1 MAATHVD
8 YIYKIVPGSSSI
20 STTSS
25 GQLPSDYRLPTSD
38 LDKRSG
44 FLHMSTAAQ
53 VPNTLK
59 HFFATS
65 RQNRTSIYLFKV
77 PYKPL
82 EDRGTVRW
90 ESPDAKIGGLRYGE
104 GMFPHIYDDHKFN
117 LGYDEVESVVEVVSE
132 NEEEDWEAALAKFNK
147 WLV

>member
-1 MAATHVD
+1 MAATDAD

-20 STTSS
+20 PTTSS
-25 GQLPSDYRLPTSD
+25 GQLPSDYTLPTSD
-38 LDKRSG
+38 LDKKSG

-53 VPNTLK
+53 VPYTLK

-65 RQNRTSIYLFKV
+65 RQNKDSIYLFKV

-82 EDRGTVRW
+82 EDRGIVRW
-90 ESPDAKIGGLRYGE
+90 ESPDAKIGGLRNGE
-104 GMFPHIYDDHKFN
+104 GMFPHIYDDHEFK

-132 NEEEDWEAALAKFNK
+132 NGEEDWEAALAGVNK